1 MNMKMRM
8 LAVILC
14 LAMLLGVLT
23 ACSQTAA
30 QPSSEDKQTTQ
41 EPAPAETAEPAA
53 ETQPEQDASSDEKV
67 KITIMEWDS
76 GVAHTNDEFNVFFET
91 FPEYRDKVEIEVV
104 TGGSGPE
111 DIVATMRKMTAA
123 GETENMPDI
132 ITCNWAQ
139 VPEYYEMGIIRDVS
153 DVYAE
158 YGDQINDGVVNL
170 MQYKEQ
176 YMGFPAEVKCKIW
189 AYRKDMF
196 EAAGVNPAD
205 VKTVDDLIAAGKK
218 IQEVYPD
225 SYIENYTEVP
235 NGYDLFAYFTGNG
248 ARLADEDGNY
258 ICATDP
264 GVREAFEFYSRM
276 RESGVVSTT
285 IQDFSEEWGAALND
299 GTLCSQVLADWF
311 ATNHLPRLCPDMGG
325 KWGYALWPEEIAKGS
340 ESGAKLMMVNKDS
353 ANGDLAIEILTKFC
367 YTEECAKNLYKQI
380 GLIPYLKASFEDPE
394 ILAPTDYWGEDRMQ
408 ILGQAM
414 ELLTVYPYTPNST
427 LEQSIIVQYLGEY
440 LSGTKTLDDALQ
452 SAQDDMIAQI
462 GNAYN

>member
-1 MNMKMRM
+1 MKTRV
-8 LAVILC
+8 LAFLLC
-14 LAMLLGVLT
+14 FAMLLGILT
-23 ACSQTAA
+23 ACSQNTNKNTEADETKT
-30 QPSSEDKQTTQ
+30 PTETETV
-41 EPAPAETAEPAA
+41 EPADNTAEQPAE
-53 ETQPEQDASSDEKV
+53 DSSNGEKV

-76 GVAHTNDEFNVFFET
+76 GVDHTGDEFDVFFET
-91 FPEYRDKVEIEVV
+91 FPEYRDKVELEIV

-111 DIVATMRKMTAA
+111 DIVATMRKLVAA
-123 GETENMPDI
+123 SDEENMPDI

-139 VPEYYEMGIIRDVS
+139 VPEYYEMGIIRDVA

-158 YGDQINDGVVNL
+158 HGDEINEGVVKL
-170 MQYKEQ
+170 MQCNGQ

-196 EAAGVNPAD
+196 EAAGVDPTT
-205 VKTVDDLIAAGKK
+205 VKTVDDLIAAGKQ

-225 SYIENYTEVP
+225 AYIENFTEVP

-264 GVREAFEFYSRM
+264 GVREAFEFYNRM

-311 ATNHLPRLCPDMGG
+311 ATNHLPRLCPDMAGM
-325 KWGYALWPEEIAKGS
+325 WGYALWPEEIAKGS
-340 ESGAKLMMVNKDS
+340 ESGAKLMMVTNASK
-353 ANGDLAIEILTKFC
+353 NGDLAVEILTKFC
-367 YTEECAKNLYKQI
+367 YTEECAKNLYTKL

-394 ILAPTDYWGEDRMQ
+394 ILSATDYWGEDRMQ
-408 ILGQAM
+408 VLSQAM
-414 ELLTVYPYTPNST
+414 ELLEVYPYTPNST
-427 LEQSIIVQYLGEY
+427 IEQSIIVQYLGEY
-440 LSGTKTLDDALQ
+440 LSGTKSLDDALQ
-452 SAQDDMIAQI
+452 AAQNDMVAQI
-462 GNAYN
+462 GNAYD